1 MNMNPE
7 LYRRMNY
14 IGLAIWLVLFWVL
27 IPFNIIKKF
36 PLVIVGYIYTV
47 MIIIAN
53 IKLIGNYEN
62 IDMGNDLRET
72 STSMMKYINDKAVQV
87 SAATFTVALIAKD
100 IFKITFYKDL
110 IYFMI
115 FTMVFGVGINIPI
128 FLVMNQKN
136 ELIKNKYNKIIA
148 IVHNIS
154 LSYSVGFMICTFMIL
169 INKVY
174 LYK

>member
-1 MNMNPE
+1 MNINPK
-7 LYRRMNY
+7 LYRIMNY
-14 IGLAIWLVLFWVL
+14 VGLSIWLVLFWVL
-27 IPFNIIKKF
+27 IPFKIIKKY
-36 PLVIVGYIYTV
+36 PLVIVGYVYTFI
-47 MIIIAN
+47 IIIAN
-53 IKLIGNYEN
+53 IMLIGNYEN
-62 IDMGNDLRET
+62 IDMGNDLQET

-87 SAATFTVALIAKD
+87 SAATFTLALIAKD

-115 FTMVFGVGINIPI
+115 FTMVFGVGVNIPI
-128 FLVMNQKN
+128 FLVLNQKN

-154 LSYSVGFMICTFMIL
+154 LSYSVGFMICSFMIL

>member
-14 IGLAIWLVLFWVL
+14 IGLAIRLVLFWVL

-36 PLVIVGYIYTV
+36 TLVIVGYIYTV